1 MKKTYEI
8 LLTGKYVEPKSWI
21 NFILEIGKLNGKFK
35 KYTIWVQIENNY
47 VRYFIQTKRE
57 IPTTLNT
64 LGEFLIRKIDEKID
78 ISCKNWIP
86 YIITK
91 GYKKI
96 LEIYDKNETKYS
108 RNLFLTKINIYSHKK
123 DNYLSTTKLYFKKE
137 NKKIV
142 AQKAFFNEVPEF
154 LSIDFDKHMRF
165 FYKKDEE
172 QYLDIRKTIHIFK
185 NEKNNAILE
194 INAFPYL
201 QNKLYLSQ
209 NNYDFAKHSMI
220 VGASGTGKS
229 KLIST
234 LIKNTYNNIE
244 NKLKYKIIVID
255 PHAAIEQDIGGLNEA
270 RVIDFK
276 TIEDSIDLF
285 VNTSEDI
292 IATTEAI
299 MGLFKTII
307 ADQYNSKLERV
318 LRYSIHILLANEK
331 FNLITLRKLLTE
343 TEYRN
348 QIIKKSQDI
357 VVDSIMQFFLVDF
370 NRLKTESYQEAIS
383 PIISFIDEMQI
394 LPVFNNKEKIE
405 NMQDV
410 IENNFL
416 TIFSLDQTT
425 IGEKTTKTIA
435 GFAMQQILQLVQA
448 KALEEHVILIVDEV
462 SIIENPI
469 LCRFLSESRKY
480 NLSLILCQQYFDQI
494 SNELQKAI
502 LTNVINY
509 FIFRVSIKD
518 ALTLEQNMNMEVAV
532 KNSHRVRIKL
542 LTQLSNRECIVRVCD
557 NGVVLSAFKA
567 RTLDYIQVPRKRRE
581 KNHIENKTKIPQKEK
596 TKGKFRIGEVSGI
609 KDIMSSQSSG
619 RRRLNDG

>member
-1 MKKTYEI
+1 
-8 LLTGKYVEPKSWI
+8 
-21 NFILEIGKLNGKFK
+21 
-35 KYTIWVQIENNY
+35 
-47 VRYFIQTKRE
+47 
-57 IPTTLNT
+57 
-64 LGEFLIRKIDEKID
+64 
-78 ISCKNWIP
+78 
-86 YIITK
+86 
-91 GYKKI
+91 
-96 LEIYDKNETKYS
+96 
-108 RNLFLTKINIYSHKK
+108 
-123 DNYLSTTKLYFKKE
+123 
-137 NKKIV
+137 
-142 AQKAFFNEVPEF
+142 
-154 LSIDFDKHMRF
+154 
-165 FYKKDEE
+165 
-172 QYLDIRKTIHIFK
+172 
-185 NEKNNAILE
+185 
-194 INAFPYL
+194 
-201 QNKLYLSQ
+201 
-209 NNYDFAKHSMI
+209 
-220 VGASGTGKS
+220 
-229 KLIST
+229 
-234 LIKNTYNNIE
+234 
-244 NKLKYKIIVID
+244 
-255 PHAAIEQDIGGLNEA
+255 
-270 RVIDFK
+270 
-276 TIEDSIDLF
+276 
-285 VNTSEDI
+285 
-292 IATTEAI
+292 
-299 MGLFKTII
+299 
-307 ADQYNSKLERV
+307 
-318 LRYSIHILLANEK
+318 
-331 FNLITLRKLLTE
+331 
-343 TEYRN
+343 
-348 QIIKKSQDI
+348 
-357 VVDSIMQFFLVDF
+357 MQFFLVDF

-435 GFAMQQILQLVQA
+435 GFAMQQILQLVQSRL
-448 KALEEHVILIVDEV
+448 LEEHVILIVDEV